1 MKKIILN
8 KVTLDEYGVSPFNQE
23 EVEDI
28 HNMIKNNLGDDYTVI
43 TSPMDIT
50 LVEGD
55 DIIIRIDCKDY
66 TFNELM
72 DIIGKY
78 EQNQ

>member
-1 MKKIILN
+1 MKKILLN
-8 KVTLDEYGVSPFNQE
+8 KVPIDEYGISPFDQE
-23 EVEDI
+23 EIEDI
-28 HNMIKNNLGDDYTVI
+28 HNMINNRLGDEYTVI
-43 TSPMDIT
+43 TSPTDIT

-55 DIIIRIDCKDY
+55 DVIIRIDCKDY

-78 EQNQ
+78 EQN

>member
-8 KVTLDEYGVSPFNQE
+8 KVPFDEYGASLFSQE
-23 EVEDI
+23 ELQGI
-28 HNMIKNNLGDDYTVI
+28 HNTIKDSLGDDYTVI
-43 TSPMDIT
+43 TSPTDVT
-50 LVEGD
+50 LVESD

-78 EQNQ
+78 ERNQ